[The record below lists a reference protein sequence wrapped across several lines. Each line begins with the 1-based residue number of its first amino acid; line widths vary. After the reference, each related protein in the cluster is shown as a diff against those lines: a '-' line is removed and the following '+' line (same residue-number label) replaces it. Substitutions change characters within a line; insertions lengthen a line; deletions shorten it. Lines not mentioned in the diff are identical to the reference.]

1 MCFLRKSSR
10 KRSIMNQNTRIK
22 MKSMKEKLRKER
34 PLPVVC
40 GRKQKKALF
49 LEENASYEKM
59 NPSSFMTSDK

>member
-1 MCFLRKSSR
+1 M
-10 KRSIMNQNTRIK
+10 K